1 MTGLIVGSDRAEL
14 LERARRVMQCTLA
27 TGDPADYLIQL
38 ASEGW
43 VVGLVDEVVA
53 QLRVLTDAG
62 VERFFLQQLDHTDI
76 EAVELIGAELNRN

>member
-1 MTGLIVGSDRAEL
+1 
-14 LERARRVMQCTLA
+14 
-27 TGDPADYLIQL
+27 
-38 ASEGW
+38 
-43 VVGLVDEVVA
+43 VA